1 MKCGN
6 KTRADTQIK
15 PGFVSNTRTGIEK
28 SSKKFQQKRRRKKY
42 LADFGMGYRGGS
54 YGGFCSLVETKT
66 WQPEGSRDQE
76 LGRSIIWGQLSKSIV
91 ILR

>member
-1 MKCGN
+1 M
-6 KTRADTQIK
+6 RADTQIK

-28 SSKKFQQKRRRKKY
+28 SSKKNQQKRRKKY

-66 WQPEGSRDQE
+66 WEPEGRGDQE
-76 LGRSIIWGQLSKSIV
+76 LGRGIIWGQLSKSIV